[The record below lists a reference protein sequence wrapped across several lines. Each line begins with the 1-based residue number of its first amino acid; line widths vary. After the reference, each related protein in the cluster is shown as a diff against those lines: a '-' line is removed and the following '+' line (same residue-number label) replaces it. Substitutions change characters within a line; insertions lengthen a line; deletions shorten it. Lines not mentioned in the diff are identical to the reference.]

1 MNKHFNANRA
11 LIRSINRT
19 LVLNAIKNHGPISRT
34 DIVKLT
40 GLSPASLSNI
50 SAELIESG
58 LVFEKESGESSG
70 GRKPVYLA
78 LNPHGG
84 FVIGIKLAEKQI
96 SATLTDLEA
105 TVICNKSREIHS
117 KDSQKVLDDI
127 AEVVQTIIDEQN
139 VKPDKLLGIGLG
151 LAGIIN
157 NHEGTLLY
165 SPFFGWHDLPIGE
178 ILESKLGVPVY
189 LDNDVNTLTITESL
203 FGAGKGIENFLVVT
217 VGRGIGLGIVI
228 GGQIYHGYQ
237 GGAGEFGHTVCD
249 ENGPLCDCGKHGCL
263 ETFVA
268 DPALINAANTVL
280 QDPVSSVDE
289 MIDLAEQGHKEIE
302 VIFTNAGQ
310 KLGQGIANLINLFNP
325 QLIIVSGEGVRSGDL
340 LFKPMKET
348 IEKYS
353 IQCLGKGTEILID
366 KWEDFAW
373 ARGAASLVLQELF
386 KLPIKANE

>member
-1 MNKHFNANRA
+1 MNKQFSANRA

-105 TVICNKSREIHS
+105 AVICNKSCEINS

-127 AEVVQTIIDEQN
+127 AEVIQAIINEQK

-165 SPFFGWHDLPIGE
+165 SPFFGWHDLPIGQ
-178 ILESKLGVPVY
+178 ILESKLNVPVY

-203 FGAGKGIENFLVVT
+203 FGAGKGIDNFLVVT

-249 ENGPLCDCGKHGCL
+249 ENGPLCDCGKYGCL

-268 DPALINAANTVL
+268 DPALINAANAVL
-280 QDPVSSVDE
+280 EDPVSSIDE
-289 MIDLAEQGHKEIE
+289 MIDLAEHGHKEIE
-302 VIFTNAGQ
+302 TIFINAGK

-325 QLIIVSGEGVRSGDL
+325 KLIIVSGEGVRSGDL
-340 LFKPMKET
+340 LFKPMKEA

-386 KLPIKANE
+386 KLPVKASE

>member
-34 DIVKLT
+34 EIVKLT

-127 AEVVQTIIDEQN
+127 AEVVQAIIDEQN
-139 VKPDKLLGIGLG
+139 VESDKLLGIGLG

-228 GGQIYHGYQ
+228 GGRIYHGYQ

-268 DPALINAANTVL
+268 DPALINAANAVL
-280 QDPVSSVDE
+280 QDPVSNVDE
-289 MIDLAEQGHKEIE
+289 MIGLAEQGHKEIE
-302 VIFTNAGQ
+302 AIFVNAGK

-325 QLIIVSGEGVRSGDL
+325 KLIIVSGEGVRSGDL

-348 IEKYS
+348 IDKYS

-386 KLPIKANE
+386 KLPIKASE